1 MISIIIPVYNVE
13 PYLRYS
19 INSVLAQDYRNFEII
34 LVDDGSTDGSGAIC
48 DKYALECGIIS
59 VIHKKNGGLSSAR
72 NAGLEVAKGDY
83 IMFLDSDDYLHPKA
97 LSVLSKVA
105 KQYLGTF
112 DYIQFLYKEVST
124 YHTSFEN
131 IDKVESAMTTS
142 KAELFDK
149 LFKLGGV
156 GASACTKL
164 YRKEVFDNLK
174 FKEGIIHEDE
184 LLTTCLIDSAKAAVF
199 VDVALY
205 MYFIRPG
212 SIITTT
218 YTHKKLDI
226 IGVRNY
232 QTHVLDKNGL
242 HELVTASRSKLF
254 TSLCTLYVDAR
265 KQNAGEDCNRI
276 SAELKRIQSSGKINT
291 NGAISLID
299 KGLRLHLPILQL
311 YYYYNKWAK

>member
-19 INSVLAQDYRNFEII
+19 IDSVLAQDYRNFEII

-48 DKYALECGIIS
+48 DKYALECGVIS

-72 NAGLEVAKGDY
+72 NAGLDVAKGDY

-97 LSVLSKVA
+97 LSVLSRVA
-105 KQYLGTF
+105 KRYETF
-112 DYIQFLYKEVST
+112 DYIQFLYNEVST
-124 YHTSFEN
+124 YHTSFDN
-131 IDKVESAMTTS
+131 IDKVESVITTS
-142 KAELFDK
+142 KAELFYK

-164 YRKEVFDNLK
+164 YRKEVFDILK

-184 LLTTCLIDSAKAAVF
+184 LFTTCLIDSAQAAVF
-199 VDVALY
+199 ADVALY

-212 SIITTT
+212 SIITSK

-232 QTHVLDKNGL
+232 QTDVLNKNDL
-242 HELVTASRSKLF
+242 PELAMLSRSKLF
-254 TSLCTLYVDAR
+254 TSLCSLYVDAR
-265 KQNAGEDCNRI
+265 KQNAVEDCNRI
-276 SAELKRIQSSGKINT
+276 SAELRRLQSSGKINT